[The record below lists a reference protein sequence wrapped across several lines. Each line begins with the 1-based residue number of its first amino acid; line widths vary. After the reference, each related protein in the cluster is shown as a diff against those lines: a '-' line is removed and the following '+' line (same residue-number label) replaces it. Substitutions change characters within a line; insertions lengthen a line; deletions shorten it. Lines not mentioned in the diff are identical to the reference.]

1 MTSVMVV
8 TTFVEKL
15 MIKEVEEIVI
25 ILDKIHVLLIK
36 VNEIEWAKHINE
48 IKEEFESATQQEI
61 KIVAR
66 KIINSF
72 GGMGSFNDIVF
83 YVNNKADQE
92 LNQSFDNL
100 RHELFS
106 RLKELL

>member
-1 MTSVMVV
+1 
-8 TTFVEKL
+8 
-15 MIKEVEEIVI
+15 MIKEIRLI
-25 ILDKIHVLLIK
+25 IKILDKIQNLLFK
-36 VNEIEWAKHINE
+36 ANEIEWAKHISK
-48 IKEEFESATQQEI
+48 IREEFESVPQQEV

-66 KIINSF
+66 KTMNLF
-72 GGMGSFNDIVF
+72 GGMGSFNDIVL

-92 LNQSFDNL
+92 LNQSFDKL